1 MDIALL
7 IRSLGG
13 LLAVLALLSG
23 ALWLVRRYDLRLPG
37 RIGGGREARLAI
49 AERVTIDA
57 KRSLLVVRHNDT
69 EHLLLI
75 APEGP
80 MHLSHEECIAPEEL
94 ALSLRQCREL
104 GRERGDAVPMPP
116 APPPHLPIPAFP
128 IHRRKPR
135 HDPLPLT
142 RQ

>member
-13 LLAVLALLSG
+13 LMAVLALLSG

-37 RIGGGREARLAI
+37 RVGGGREARLAI
-49 AERVTIDA
+49 VERVTVDA
-57 KRSLLVVRHNDT
+57 KRSLLVVRHGDT

-80 MHLSHEECIAPEEL
+80 MHLSHEDHMPPDGF
-94 ALSLRQCREL
+94 ALSLHKCREL
-104 GRERGDAVPMPP
+104 ERERGNAAPMPP
-116 APPPHLPIPAFP
+116 APPPQMPKYPFP
-128 IHRRKPR
+128 IDRRKPR

>member
-13 LLAVLALLSG
+13 LLAVLTLLSG

-37 RIGGGREARLAI
+37 RIGGGRQARLAI
-49 AERVTIDA
+49 VERITMDA
-57 KRSLLVVRHNDT
+57 KHSLLIVRHDDA
-69 EHLLLI
+69 EHLLMI

-80 MHLSHEECIAPEEL
+80 LHLSRENALQEEALEL
-94 ALSLRQCREL
+94 NLRQCRAL
-104 GRERGDAVPMPP
+104 AGGAPMPP
-116 APPPHLPIPAFP
+116 APPPQAPVSPPPLW
-128 IHRRKPR
+128 RRTPR
-135 HDPLPLT
+135 HDPIPLT